1 MKQLHDMRTF
11 IPRDPRSVTSEERK
25 KALSSLIF
33 LKEKETG
40 EVKGR
45 TCINGS
51 PQREYIKKE
60 DATSPTVATDSVFL
74 TGAVDAYQRRDVAFI
89 DLPGAFLHT
98 LTDEKIIMVLRGE
111 LCELMCMVDP
121 KLYRKYVC
129 KDRRGKP
136 VLYVELYKSLYGLMR
151 SALLF
156 YKKLKKELEKYG
168 MIMNPYGMCVA
179 NKETK
184 NGHQLTVLWHVD
196 DLKISCKDKFEVT
209 KLICYLRK
217 IYGNKMTVH
226 RGGKGK
232 YLGMH
237 LDFTEDG
244 VFQVDMSKYVEDVIE
259 DFPEKIEKASPTPH
273 SDSLFSV
280 EEEDTQKALCEDK
293 AMQFHRT
300 TAQLLFLCTR
310 ARKDIQT
317 AVSFLTTRVKQ
328 PTEQDWTKLRK
339 VLQYLHGNQVTQA
352 TNSSKGHASDAL
364 VRRCRPY
371 GPLGL

>member
-1 MKQLHDMRTF
+1 MRTF
-11 IPRDPRSVTSEERK
+11 IPRDPRSLTSEERK

-51 PQREYIKKE
+51 PQREYIKNILKRR
-60 DATSPTVATDSVFL
+60 TPRRQQLSLPHR
-74 TGAVDAYQRRDVAFI
+74 AVDAYQRRDVAFI

-156 YKKLKKELEKYG
+156 YKKLKKELEEYG
-168 MIMNPYGMCVA
+168 MVMNPYDMCVA

-184 NGHQLTVLWHVD
+184 MDTNLQ
-196 DLKISCKDKFEVT
+196 F
-209 KLICYLRK
+209 
-217 IYGNKMTVH
+217 YGTLMT
-226 RGGKGK
+226 
-232 YLGMH
+232 
-237 LDFTEDG
+237 
-244 VFQVDMSKYVEDVIE
+244 
-259 DFPEKIEKASPTPH
+259 
-273 SDSLFSV
+273 
-280 EEEDTQKALCEDK
+280 
-293 AMQFHRT
+293 
-300 TAQLLFLCTR
+300 
-310 ARKDIQT
+310 
-317 AVSFLTTRVKQ
+317 
-328 PTEQDWTKLRK
+328 
-339 VLQYLHGNQVTQA
+339 
-352 TNSSKGHASDAL
+352 
-364 VRRCRPY
+364 
-371 GPLGL
+371 